1 MGRARASGDG
11 RRRWSGSSIPE
22 VTSPHTPVA
31 ELTEDES
38 WEKLS
43 SVALGRLVTRIANAM
58 FIFPVNFVTQ
68 RGTVLFRTAEGSKLF
83 SAAVSDE
90 VLFEADDYT
99 SSTGWSVIVRGT
111 AEVLSGAS
119 QIEEAEQA
127 ALLPWVA
134 TTKLRYVR
142 ITPTVT
148 TGRQFVFGPE
158 PDDGSVAG

>member
-1 MGRARASGDG
+1 
-11 RRRWSGSSIPE
+11 
-22 VTSPHTPVA
+22 
-31 ELTEDES
+31 
-38 WEKLS
+38 
-43 SVALGRLVTRIANAM
+43 M